1 LVRILGTKQF
11 LTILFQKLNI
21 DFIASLFNLCLDVG
35 TEFKTT
41 ACPMTGIIRY
51 MEMQQGKEGMKSQK
65 FNKEIGATAGCTLQL
80 LLNTTPQEK
89 EGVRHCIRV
98 DAWFGSFHTANE
110 VALMGHDGIFQIK
123 QYHALFPKDYIE
135 EALKQAPGSIH
146 ILLDGM
152 IQDEVKVIALGYRYS
167 QKTVLH
173 FVLTEMAGNS
183 KPGIPYQM
191 KYTNSFGNICSRY
204 VDHPQVVS
212 NFLLHL
218 M

>member
-1 LVRILGTKQF
+1 
-11 LTILFQKLNI
+11 
-21 DFIASLFNLCLDVG
+21 
-35 TEFKTT
+35 
-41 ACPMTGIIRY
+41 
-51 MEMQQGKEGMKSQK
+51 MEIQRGKEGKKSQK
-65 FNKEIGATAGCTLQL
+65 FNIDIGATAGCTLRL
-80 LLNTTPQEK
+80 LLNKIPQEK

-191 KYTNSFGNICSRY
+191 KYTHSFGNICSRY
-204 VDHPQVVS
+204 VDRLQVVS
-212 NFLLHL
+212 NFFSASNVIDTHNRLRQDNLKL
-218 M
+218 SKKVVDTKPLVPPCNYAYWSCCNQYISSLYLP